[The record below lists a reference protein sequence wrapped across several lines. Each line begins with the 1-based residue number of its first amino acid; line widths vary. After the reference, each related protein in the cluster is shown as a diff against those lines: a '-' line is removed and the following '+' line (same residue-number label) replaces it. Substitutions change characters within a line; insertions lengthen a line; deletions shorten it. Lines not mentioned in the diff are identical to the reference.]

1 MSYKLTWYDDEK
13 TILHVLSEGKVTW
26 EEYHERY
33 DAARKAVTAEK
44 HRIDIVMI
52 ANDGLPPGNPVPHQ
66 RTLIA
71 QWNGVENLGLVM
83 MVSTNRI
90 KSFVRTTADIAGR
103 MEGSSLIDRVFF
115 VDTVAEAIA
124 AIEAD
129 RANRG
134 GMGED
139 TMTQGKL

>member
-1 MSYKLTWYDDEK
+1 MPYKLTWYDDEK
-13 TILHVLSEGKVTW
+13 TILYVLSEGKVTW

-33 DAARKAVTAEK
+33 DAALKAVTAER
-44 HRIDIVMI
+44 HRIDIVMV

-71 QWNGVENLGLVM
+71 KWNGVDNLGLVM

-103 MEGSSLIDRVFF
+103 MEGSSLMDRVIF
-115 VDTVAEAIA
+115 VETLAEAIA
-124 AIEAD
+124 TIEAD
-129 RANRG
+129 RANRSNTNG
-134 GMGED
+134 N
-139 TMTQGKL
+139 TIS